1 MLSKDGLI
9 QVEKAY
15 LEGSNVTNVALL
27 KDDAVFL
34 TTNDEEGISK
44 FYTID
49 ANSEAV
55 ECVID

>member
-1 MLSKDGLI
+1 MLSKDGLL
-9 QVEKAY
+9 QVDKAY

-27 KDDAVFL
+27 KDDTVFL

-49 ANSEAV
+49 TNSEVV